1 LVDYCKFDVS
11 NPLQDELLLYKHF
24 SSMSHPFAQPT
35 VIERLIYTS
44 RASEPM
50 GTLDLFNLLNQ
61 CREKNV
67 RLGVTGH
74 LLYADGIFTQCIE
87 GPPAAID
94 GLWQSLLKDK
104 RHEILEVRHRGRADC
119 RRFEEWAMAFSSY
132 RYLNDF
138 NMPGFFPLDANG
150 VSEKSLLC
158 SG

>member
-1 LVDYCKFDVS
+1 
-11 NPLQDELLLYKHF
+11 
-24 SSMSHPFAQPT
+24 MSQPFVQPT
-35 VIERLIYTS
+35 AIERLIYIS

-67 RLGVTGH
+67 RLGITGH

-87 GPPAAID
+87 GGPAAID
-94 GLWQSLLKDK
+94 GLWQSLLKDN
-104 RHEILEVRHRGRADC
+104 RHEILEVRHRGAVEC

-150 VSEKSLLC
+150 VSAKSLLC
-158 SG
+158 S